1 MRRNLPV
8 SARIANIIPISILK
22 RYEVDWLLQQIK
34 SAIMAASGELR
45 DRLCCSK
52 LSHTMYHSIVDHA
65 VCLPAL
71 DHVSTYFESL
81 TTAPQ
86 VGTITI
92 SLGQRCHFSQKYH
105 TYLQSEIGVPT
116 CDGLHVHTCI

>member
-1 MRRNLPV
+1 
-8 SARIANIIPISILK
+8 
-22 RYEVDWLLQQIK
+22 
-34 SAIMAASGELR
+34 
-45 DRLCCSK
+45 
-52 LSHTMYHSIVDHA
+52 MYHSIIDHA

-92 SLGQRCHFSQKYH
+92 SLGQRCHFSRKYRK
-105 TYLQSEIGVPT
+105 YLQSEIGIPT
-116 CDGLHVHTCI
+116 CDGLHMHTCGRSGDEASIDALWYSCGICRKFHTQDGKDDEYI